1 MTKYFYISAVVII
14 LIVVFFLG
22 KGCSQEPIYAKGVNV
37 DSILQDNK
45 NLQRDIQI
53 LQSFTEDQ
61 DSIRIVY
68 KTKYKYIKDT
78 LKIKLPCDTVLKLVI
93 QACDSIILHD
103 SLAIN
108 GRDSIIGKQGK
119 MIVNYQSIRTSD
131 STAISSHSKEIKK
144 LKRKVILWKVISAAE
159 AALLGISIVR

>member
-1 MTKYFYISAVVII
+1 MKYYHLIAIVLI

-22 KGCSQEPIYAKGVNV
+22 KGCSKDEVYVKGVNV

-53 LQSFTEDQ
+53 LQTFTESE
-61 DSIRIVY
+61 DSVITVY

-78 LKIKLPCDTVLKLVI
+78 LIIKLPCDTVLKLVI
-93 QACDSIILHD
+93 AACDSIILHD

-119 MIVNYQSIRTSD
+119 MITNYQTIRASD
-131 STAISSHSKEIKK
+131 STAIAAHSKEVKK
-144 LKRKVILWKVISAAE
+144 LKRKIILWKVISAAE
-159 AALLGISIVR
+159 AALLGISLVR